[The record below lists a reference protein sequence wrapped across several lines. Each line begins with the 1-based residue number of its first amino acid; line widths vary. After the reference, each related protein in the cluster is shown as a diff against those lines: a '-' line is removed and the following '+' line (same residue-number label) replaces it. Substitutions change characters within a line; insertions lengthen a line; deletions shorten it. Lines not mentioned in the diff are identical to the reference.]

1 MNAENIKGLKARALE
16 IRKMILDICCK
27 AGTGH
32 ITSSFSC
39 IEILTALFHGG
50 LLSYDPDNPDWPDR
64 DRFILSK
71 GQASPALYVVLADAG
86 YFPKEDLES
95 FCAKKGKFGVHLQHS
110 VPGAE
115 ITSGSLGMGFGIAAG
130 MALSAKLN
138 NQLYM
143 VFSMLGDGECYEG
156 SIWETA
162 MFAGHK
168 NLNNLV
174 AIIDRNYLCATNF
187 TENMLSIEPLRDKWQ
202 AFGWEVVEINGHSF
216 EEIMAVFKGLRSR
229 KSKKPTAIIAE
240 TVKGEGIPFMCYDPL
255 CHAVTPIGQK
265 AEKAKRELQVRR

>member
-1 MNAENIKGLKARALE
+1 MNAENIKSLKARALE
-16 IRKMILDICCK
+16 IRKMILDVCCN

-39 IEILTALFHGG
+39 IEILTSLFHGG
-50 LLSYDPDNPDWPDR
+50 LLCYDPDNPDWPDR

-86 YFPKEDLES
+86 YFPKGDLED
-95 FCAKKGKFGVHLQHS
+95 FCAKNGKFGVHLQHS

-138 NQLYM
+138 KQLYM

-162 MFAGHK
+162 MFAGH
-168 NLNNLV
+168 NHLNNLV

-187 TENMLSIEPLRDKWQ
+187 TESMLSIEPLRDKWQ
-202 AFGWEVVEINGHSF
+202 AFGWNVVEINGHSF
-216 EEIMAVFKGLRSR
+216 EEIMVAFKGLRSR
-229 KSKKPTAIIAE
+229 KSSKPTAIIAE

-255 CHAVTPIGQK
+255 CHAVTPIGEK
-265 AEKAKRELQVRR
+265 AEKAKKELHKRR